1 MTRSTLD
8 VHVLPDLPD
17 SSDTPVAATPSRRP
31 VAAPTDGATALDP
44 TSTPAPTPP
53 TELRLLPGG
62 AVNAEP
68 ADDDQ
73 HHTLVRAR
81 RFVQA
86 VVEIVSGDRP
96 CTQMIRWTDRDVY
109 ESLLARVSA
118 FAGIS
123 ASTPSTGRPR
133 AKVVSVKMCRPRDGV
148 AEIAAHV
155 RQGHRS
161 HAIAARLERVERRW
175 ICTALELG

>member
-17 SSDTPVAATPSRRP
+17 RSGTPVATPSKSP
-31 VAAPTDGATALDP
+31 VGAPTDGATALDP
-44 TSTPAPTPP
+44 ASTPAPTPP

-62 AVNAEP
+62 AAGAEP
-68 ADDDQ
+68 SDDDQ
-73 HHTLVRAR
+73 HDTLVRAR

-109 ESLLARVSA
+109 ESLSARVSA

-133 AKVVSVKMCRPRDGV
+133 AKVVSVKLCRPREGV
-148 AEIAAHV
+148 AEIAAHI
-155 RQGHRS
+155 RQGSRS

>member
-1 MTRSTLD
+1 MTRSTLN

-17 SSDTPVAATPSRRP
+17 GSGTQVTATPSGRP

-44 TSTPAPTPP
+44 ASAPAPTQS

-62 AVNAEP
+62 AAAAEST
-68 ADDDQ
+68 DDEQ

-96 CTQMIRWTDRDVY
+96 CTQLIRWTDSDVY
-109 ESLLARVSA
+109 ESLSTRVSA
-118 FAGIS
+118 YAGIS
-123 ASTPSTGRPR
+123 GSIPSAGRPR
-133 AKVVSVKMCRPRDGV
+133 AKVVSVKLCRPRDGV

-155 RQGHRS
+155 RQGRRS